1 MFRDDEG
8 VSEHRERREEDNRR
22 ENDQEDV
29 HDSPIIPQKRL
40 HPVTRK
46 TRSPE
51 RRLLIRRIR
60 ITGWTALSFLLA
72 TIVGFLAWAHTVYA
86 ADRAATIEVFRSS
99 QVEVVDRD
107 RAIIIT
113 PASEETALADTVLV
127 FYPGGR
133 VDPYAYL
140 PPLAHTAE
148 HMGLRVVIAKAPLNL
163 AIADTREIE
172 QLALL
177 AGPHTTI
184 ATGGH
189 SLGGVRACLQ
199 ATSPLVSHLVL
210 LASYCANDLTS
221 RGDLAV
227 LTVLGSLDGLTD
239 AAQVAEA
246 GALLPGEPQTMTIR
260 GANHASFGAYG
271 PQSGDG
277 PSKTSPERMHE
288 QLTEILGTFLSQSG

>member
-1 MFRDDEG
+1 M
-8 VSEHRERREEDNRR
+8 
-22 ENDQEDV
+22 
-29 HDSPIIPQKRL
+29 
-40 HPVTRK
+40 TRK

-86 ADRAATIEVFRSS
+86 ADRAATIDVFRSG
-99 QVEVVDRD
+99 QVDVVDRE

-113 PASEETALADTVLV
+113 PASEEGPLADTVLV

-148 HMGLRVVIAKAPLNL
+148 ETGLRVVVPKAPLNL
-163 AIADTREIE
+163 AIADTRDIE
-172 QLALL
+172 QLASL
-177 AGPHTTI
+177 AGRYSAI

-199 ATSPLVSHLVL
+199 ADSPLVSHLVL
-210 LASYCANDLTS
+210 FASYCANDLTS
-221 RGDLAV
+221 RGDLTV
-227 LTVLGSLDGLTD
+227 LTVLGSVDGLTD
-239 AAQVAEA
+239 PAQVSDASVF
-246 GALLPGEPQTMTIR
+246 LPGDPETITIR

-277 PSKTSPERMHE
+277 PSRISPESMYQ
-288 QLTEILGTFLSQSG
+288 QLSDILRSFLAQ

>member
-1 MFRDDEG
+1 
-8 VSEHRERREEDNRR
+8 
-22 ENDQEDV
+22 
-29 HDSPIIPQKRL
+29 
-40 HPVTRK
+40 VTKK
-46 TRSPE
+46 TRSPQ

-72 TIVGFLAWAHTVYA
+72 TILGFLAWAHTVYA
-86 ADRAATIEVFRSS
+86 ADRAATIDVFQSG
-99 QVEVVDRD
+99 QVEIVDRE

-113 PASEETALADTVLV
+113 PTSDVSSLADTVFV

-148 HMGLRVVIAKAPLNL
+148 ATGLRVVIAKAPLNL
-163 AIADTREIE
+163 AIADTRDIE
-172 QLALL
+172 RLASL
-177 AGPHTTI
+177 AGPHSAI

-189 SLGGVRACLQ
+189 SLGGVRGCLQ
-199 ATSPLVSHLVL
+199 AENPQVSHLVL
-210 LASYCANDLTS
+210 FASYCANDLTS
-221 RGDLAV
+221 RTNLAV

-239 AAQVAEA
+239 PEQVSDAAVS
-246 GALLPGEPQTMTIR
+246 LPGTPETVTIR

-277 PSKTSPERMHE
+277 PSRMSSERMHA
-288 QLTEILGTFLSQSG
+288 QLTEVLSSFLGQ

>member
-1 MFRDDEG
+1 
-8 VSEHRERREEDNRR
+8 
-22 ENDQEDV
+22 
-29 HDSPIIPQKRL
+29 L
-40 HPVTRK
+40 VTRK

-72 TIVGFLAWAHTVYA
+72 TIVGFLAWAHTVYT
-86 ADRAATIEVFRSS
+86 ADRAATIDVFRSG
-99 QVEVVDRD
+99 QVEVADRE

-113 PASEETALADTVLV
+113 PTSEVASLADTVFV

-148 HMGLRVVIAKAPLNL
+148 ATGLRVVIAKAPLNL
-163 AIADTREIE
+163 AIADTRDIE
-172 QLALL
+172 SLASL
-177 AGPHTTI
+177 AGSYQAI

-189 SLGGVRACLQ
+189 SLGGVRGCLQ
-199 ATSPLVSHLVL
+199 AENPLVSHLVL

-221 RGDLAV
+221 RSDLAV
-227 LTVLGSLDGLTD
+227 LSVLGSLDGLTD
-239 AAQVAEA
+239 PTQVSDA
-246 GALLPGEPQTMTIR
+246 GSLLPGNPETVTIR

-277 PSKTSPERMHE
+277 PSGISPERMHA
-288 QLTEILGTFLSQSG
+288 QLTDILSSFLGR

>member
-1 MFRDDEG
+1 
-8 VSEHRERREEDNRR
+8 V
-22 ENDQEDV
+22 
-29 HDSPIIPQKRL
+29 PIIPQKRL

-72 TIVGFLAWAHTVYA
+72 TVVGFLAWAHTVYT
-86 ADRAATIEVFRSS
+86 ADRAQTIDVFRST
-99 QVEVVDRD
+99 QVDVTDRE
-107 RAIIIT
+107 RAIIIQPT
-113 PASEETALADTVLV
+113 SEETLLADTVLV

-148 HMGLRVVIAKAPLNL
+148 ATGLRVVIPKAPLNL
-163 AIADTREIE
+163 AIADTREVE
-172 QLALL
+172 HLASL
-177 AGPHTTI
+177 AGEHTAI

-199 ATSPLVSHLVL
+199 AGNPLVSHLVL
-210 LASYCANDLTS
+210 FASYCANDLTET
-221 RGDLAV
+221 RHLTV

-239 AAQVAEA
+239 PEQVTDAAV
-246 GALLPGEPQTMTIR
+246 LLPGNPETITIR

-271 PQSGDG
+271 PQAGDG
-277 PSKTSPERMHE
+277 PSGISPERMRD
-288 QLTEILGTFLSQSG
+288 QLTEILGIFLSR